1 MNSEFDAHMRPT
13 TLSFYA
19 SSPHECNYLPDR
31 MAVSVF
37 ADPAINMTTSLY
49 GKLAELGFR
58 RSGSH
63 VYAPKCYHCQS
74 CIPVRIPVESF
85 SPNRSQRRTVRRNDA
100 VEIVQTPAGFNQQH
114 YQLYQRYLTHR
125 HVGGGM
131 DDPTPESYMSFLTS
145 HWSDTA
151 FYEFRLDNEVIAVSV
166 VDHLPQALS
175 AVYTFFDP
183 ELSHLSLGSFA
194 ILWLIEET
202 KRLGHRWLYLG
213 YWIRD
218 SRKMAYKDNYR
229 PIEAL
234 VNGHWLRFQADE
246 KISAEND

>member
-1 MNSEFDAHMRPT
+1 MFDRLTFQHGVHPPELKQLT
-13 TLSFYA
+13 
-19 SSPHECNYLPDR
+19 
-31 MAVSVF
+31 
-37 ADPAINMTTSLY
+37 ADKRT
-49 GKLAELGFR
+49 R
-58 RSGSH
+58 R
-63 VYAPKCYHCQS
+63 
-74 CIPVRIPVESF
+74 
-85 SPNRSQRRTVRRNDA
+85 
-100 VEIVQTPAGFNQQH
+100 
-114 YQLYQRYLTHR
+114 LL
-125 HVGGGM
+125 
-131 DDPTPESYMSFLTS
+131 
-145 HWSDTA
+145 
-151 FYEFRLDNEVIAVSV
+151 YEFRLDNEVIAVSV